1 MQMDMFSPS
10 GLIDPY
16 RWTSTFSKAQRD
28 TAQVIYSIVLAED
41 DLFNLNLDKM
51 NDRPLQE
58 GLFIDKFWFYAQ
70 PGDSIDIII
79 DMEHPDTIRFRG
91 SHVLENQFLQRF
103 FRYKFA
109 GRIMRSF
116 YGNSWILDG
125 LRSDLKLLE
134 KSRLEFD
141 PKFVERLEFELEYRI
156 RQYELMVMTEDSKG
170 KEPTNLKS
178 VLRNNRQY
186 LGQLKHRESAAYKSF
201 LFEFVRL
208 CQWNAGIMD
217 SWNNQAD
224 YRSAEIFL
232 QGWDRY
238 WLLGKLAFDGLK
250 SRRGP
255 GYDAYY
261 LSFINEY
268 ADTDFGKE
276 LQTLYKPIRLTDDPD
291 LPVKL
296 DIAQFSGHPV
306 LVSFDYENTRDFY
319 TRLYKKIYKSGRSDF
334 RIVQYIPK
342 EDFDKVLHELY
353 AFADFAWL
361 NETKLQINNEIFP
374 RIMND
379 SVETL
384 IQNWHSMALLFDR
397 DGKFVT
403 FLKGNLISELT
414 IKNILSWPA
423 LEPPIVKK
431 INLTIFWYSL
441 AGAFLLSLLII
452 LTIRIRSKRKEARM
466 NLNRKIAQLEVD
478 AVRSRMNPHFLFN
491 ALSSIQNLIN
501 RGQTE
506 AANLYLARFGDLV
519 RTILLQSSKPAIGL
533 NEEIDVIRNYLQLE
547 QLGLPFEFE
556 IIVDPNLD
564 TVNTEVPPLLIQPH
578 VENAVIHGIG
588 GLGDRGRIRIVFR
601 AENRTLVCEVSDNGP
616 GYHPEAK
623 NGSKRLGQGW
633 KLTRERI
640 SLMKAASG
648 EELSVEV
655 VNHPPETEDSGE
667 LPGTTVIFRLP
678 MQKSEP

>member
-1 MQMDMFSPS
+1 LGRLTWDQLVITGS
-10 GLIDPY
+10 LLADPY
-16 RWTSTFSKAQRD
+16 YRQFMIDYPETPFGITLGYIYQSTHAMLGQDELQK
-28 TAQVIYSIVLAED
+28 
-41 DLFNLNLDKM
+41 LNLS
-51 NDRPLQE
+51 E
-58 GLFIDKFWFYAQ
+58 
-70 PGDSIDIII
+70 
-79 DMEHPDTIRFRG
+79 FRG
-91 SHVLENQFLQRF
+91 HPVIVSFDFH
-103 FRYKFA
+103 
-109 GRIMRSF
+109 RSLNF
-116 YGNSWILDG
+116 Y
-125 LRSDLKLLE
+125 RKL
-134 KSRLEFD
+134 
-141 PKFVERLEFELEYRI
+141 
-156 RQYELMVMTEDSKG
+156 
-170 KEPTNLKS
+170 
-178 VLRNNRQY
+178 
-186 LGQLKHRESAAYKSF
+186 LGQLKS
-201 LFEFVRL
+201 
-208 CQWNAGIMD
+208 
-217 SWNNQAD
+217 
-224 YRSAEIFL
+224 
-232 QGWDRY
+232 
-238 WLLGKLAFDGLK
+238 
-250 SRRGP
+250 
-255 GYDAYY
+255 
-261 LSFINEY
+261 IN
-268 ADTDFGKE
+268 K
-276 LQTLYKPIRLTDDPD
+276 PD
-291 LPVKL
+291 L
-296 DIAQFSGHPV
+296 
-306 LVSFDYENTRDFY
+306 
-319 TRLYKKIYKSGRSDF
+319 
-334 RIVQYIPK
+334 RIVQYVPRAFVDDVNNQIRLIFSQTGIIPGV
-342 EDFDKVLHELY
+342 EESTFQVRELNDFLHSLHSYY
-353 AFADFAWL
+353 AFRF
-361 NETKLQINNEIFP
+361 
-374 RIMND
+374 
-379 SVETL
+379 
-384 IQNWHSMALLFDR
+384 LLFDR
-397 DGKFVT
+397 DGRLTSF
-403 FLKGNLISELT
+403 FSEQDLSGNRIN
-414 IKNILSWPA
+414 NILSWPS
-423 LEPPIVKK
+423 LEPPAVRK